1 MSNLPYK
8 NPISPLQ
15 VYGSSTV
22 DRSKTF
28 GTNFSVLG
36 TGGFMEVY
44 SLSDLNYIIPIGE
57 TGNIEFSGNTI
68 PVQFKKGT
76 GSVFS
81 PDVLTLNSDNIS
93 SGRRR
98 LGMLVY
104 VYETNKIYQHSI
116 NDYDN
121 LWSAATGSTG
131 PGGNTVIISD
141 FGTTIK
147 NNSVAGQNL
156 INAWTASTIEGIDG
170 YTNLD
175 ATWRELKTGGGSASG
190 DYLPL
195 SGGTV
200 TGSTNFT
207 DNLYVTGSSEVIGNQ
222 IVQSNYDGPFYVS
235 KFKGFSTGATFAIGA
250 SGDENFG
257 VSNDVLNYTE
267 NGYLKY
273 NLTASDIHFNVVG
286 NLGTFI
292 DSIVINK
299 DGSTNI
305 GGDLYV
311 SNNLSAN
318 TISATTY
325 YNLPPSEFTGG
336 TVNGETNFT
345 NGLTANTISATT
357 YQNLPIDPD
366 TYVTG
371 FSFSQETY
379 VLTLNQNTDSEFS
392 AFTAN
397 LAILASDVTITGG
410 TYDSNT
416 GVATFTNNSG
426 ASFDVSGF
434 TSGLTDTV
442 ITAFTYSSNTFTIKD
457 SSGSIFD
464 ASFNTLTGLT
474 VNGTISAT
482 TYGNLP
488 NTLYTGDG
496 TLQNNRIVD
505 LSSFTLNFSSTTNPD
520 VLSLNNGSIGVGV
533 SNPNSSSVFE
543 ISSTTKGFLGPRM
556 SETERLSITSPA
568 AGLVVYQTDND
579 EGYYIHKSFGWVQII

>member
-28 GTNFSVLG
+28 GTNFSVLS

-44 SLSDLNYIIPIGE
+44 SLSDLNYVIPIGE

-116 NDYDN
+116 NNYDN

-131 PGGNTVIISD
+131 PGGNTVVISD

-147 NNSVAGQNL
+147 NNSVAGQNF

-175 ATWRELKTGGGSASG
+175 ATWRELKTGG
-190 DYLPL
+190 
-195 SGGTV
+195 SGGT
-200 TGSTNFT
+200 
-207 DNLYVTGSSEVIGNQ
+207 
-222 IVQSNYDGPFYVS
+222 
-235 KFKGFSTGATFAIGA
+235 
-250 SGDENFG
+250 
-257 VSNDVLNYTE
+257 
-267 NGYLKY
+267 
-273 NLTASDIHFNVVG
+273 
-286 NLGTFI
+286 
-292 DSIVINK
+292 
-299 DGSTNI
+299 
-305 GGDLYV
+305 
-311 SNNLSAN
+311 
-318 TISATTY
+318 
-325 YNLPPSEFTGG
+325 
-336 TVNGETNFT
+336 
-345 NGLTANTISATT
+345 
-357 YQNLPIDPD
+357 D

-434 TSGLTDTV
+434 TSGLTNTV
-442 ITAFTYSSNTFTIKD
+442 ITSFTYDDSNTFTIND
-457 SSGSIFD
+457 SSGNT
-464 ASFNTLTGLT
+464 FNATFNIVTGLT

-482 TYGNLP
+482 TYDNLP
-488 NTLYTGDG
+488 NTLYSGDG

-505 LSSFTLNFSSTTNPD
+505 LSSFTLNFSSSTNPD

-533 SNPNSSSVFE
+533 SNPDSSSVFE

-568 AGLVVYQTDND
+568 VGLIVYQTDND